1 MSDQPK
7 KGQLNIDLPEELAE
21 GTYANLAV
29 ITHSPSEFVVDFIRM
44 MPGMPKARVQ
54 SRMILTPQH
63 AKRLMRAL
71 GDNIRKYEGQHG
83 PIKEATA
90 PEAGMPMHFSGPK
103 GEA

>member
-1 MSDQPK
+1 MSEQPK
-7 KGQLNIDLPEELAE
+7 KGQLNIELPEELAE

-29 ITHSPSEFVVDFIRM
+29 ITHSPSEFVLDFIRM

-71 GDNIRKYEGQHG
+71 AENLRKYEDQHG
-83 PIKEATA
+83 GIAEANT
-90 PEAGMPMHFSGPK
+90 PDVKMPMYFGGPK

>member
-1 MSDQPK
+1 MAENQK
-7 KGQLNIDLPEELAE
+7 KGQINIELPEDKAE
-21 GTYANLAV
+21 GIYANLAV
-29 ITHSPSEFVVDFIRM
+29 ITHSPSEFVLDFIRM

-71 GDNIRKYEGQHG
+71 GENVKKFEAQHG
-83 PIKEATA
+83 PIKDIKG
-90 PEAGMPMHFSGPK
+90 PEAGIPMNFGGPA

>member
-1 MSDQPK
+1 MSENK
-7 KGQLNIDLPEELAE
+7 KPQLTIDLPEELAE

-29 ITHSPSEFVVDFIRM
+29 ITHSPTEFVLDFIRM

-71 GDNIRKYEGQHG
+71 NDNINKYESQHG
-83 PIKEATA
+83 PIKDVAS
-90 PEAGMPMHFSGPK
+90 PEVQMPMHFGGPK

>member
-1 MSDQPK
+1 MADQPK
-7 KGQLNIDLPEELAE
+7 KGQLNIELPEELAE

-29 ITHSPSEFVVDFIRM
+29 ITHSPSEFVLDFIRM

-71 GDNIRKYEGQHG
+71 GDNIRKFEEQHG
-83 PIKEATA
+83 PIKEASA
-90 PEAGMPMHFSGPK
+90 PDMAMPMHFGGPK